1 MWYTYVFACKSS
13 QNQERFHIVE
23 GVAIMNKIIRSLLY
37 VVIGLIAEICLISVL
52 SPKNDSAKDGAMV
65 LKNFESTMLTFLVI
79 IVFTFLLPIVL
90 SLLKDFKPVAFLLKT
105 PIELCLIVLLGFKKN
120 NTPMEYYT
128 TLFISGLALFLS
140 VASFGLSVATIKI
153 KNIITDRISKK

>member
-1 MWYTYVFACKSS
+1 
-13 QNQERFHIVE
+13 
-23 GVAIMNKIIRSLLY
+23 
-37 VVIGLIAEICLISVL
+37 
-52 SPKNDSAKDGAMV
+52 
-65 LKNFESTMLTFLVI
+65 MLTFLVI

-105 PIELCLIVLLGFKKN
+105 PIELVLIVLLGFKNN

-140 VASFGLSVATIKI
+140 AASFGLSVATIKI